1 MNYNNRENVT
11 WTIKADTGK
20 CVKLEFVTFELEKY
34 NCYYDYLTVTDKDNN
49 NSVEKYCGCTPGAT
63 QSYYN
68 SYSGSTH
75 YFSCSGTIEE
85 YANYPPNTKK
95 STGSNGFE
103 LFFKTDSIITLQ
115 GFHIRFN
122 ATGKLN

>member
-34 NCYYDYLTVTDKDNN
+34 NCYYDYLTVTDIDNS
-49 NSVEKYCGCTPGAT
+49 NSVDKYCGCTNTVDGT

-68 SYSGSTH
+68 SYSGSTST
-75 YFSCSGTIEE
+75 FPCSASTSGF
-85 YANYPPNTKK
+85 NYQISALHPNRQFPKVV
-95 STGSNGFE
+95 E
-103 LFFKTDSIITLQ
+103 VLAWYL
-115 GFHIRFN
+115 
-122 ATGKLN
+122 